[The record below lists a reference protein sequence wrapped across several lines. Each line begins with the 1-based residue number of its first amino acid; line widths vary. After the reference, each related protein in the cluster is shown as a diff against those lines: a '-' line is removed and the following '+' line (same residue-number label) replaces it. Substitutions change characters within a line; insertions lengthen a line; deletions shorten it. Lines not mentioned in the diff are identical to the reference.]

1 MYQRDI
7 YEIED
12 NKLLCLAKAALST
25 LDRKPVIKQ
34 IIK

>member
-1 MYQRDI
+1 MYFRDL

-25 LDRKPVIKQ
+25 LDRKPVIKL
-34 IIK
+34 INK